1 MKRKIMVWLLSGIMI
16 LQPVAGVQAAE
27 FSDGVAGYFNEEE
40 NDTEENQ
47 ADDFST
53 NEEDV
58 QFSDEQNGGASSS
71 ETPASIPE
79 AEELDDGDEKTQK
92 LEVATSGN
100 NSGKCG
106 ENVHWSFKDGI
117 LTISGNGDMYSF
129 KYDYSPPW
137 KKFESIIE
145 TVVIEQGISNIGNY
159 AFYNYFDNLKT
170 VMLPNSV
177 VNIGKS
183 AFCGCK
189 SLETI
194 ALPDSITN
202 IGMDAFLGCRS
213 LETITLPNGVTSIE
227 NGTFQG

>member
-137 KKFESIIE
+137 IQS
-145 TVVIEQGISNIGNY
+145 Y
-159 AFYNYFDNLKT
+159 LLFY
-170 VMLPNSV
+170 S
-177 VNIGKS
+177 
-183 AFCGCK
+183 
-189 SLETI
+189 
-194 ALPDSITN
+194 
-202 IGMDAFLGCRS
+202 
-213 LETITLPNGVTSIE
+213 
-227 NGTFQG
+227 